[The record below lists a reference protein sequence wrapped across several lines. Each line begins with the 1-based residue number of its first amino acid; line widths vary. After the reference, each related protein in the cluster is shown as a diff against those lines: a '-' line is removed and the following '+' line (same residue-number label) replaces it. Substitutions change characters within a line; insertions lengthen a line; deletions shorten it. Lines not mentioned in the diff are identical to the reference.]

1 MNNYKEHFI
10 NNEFNK
16 YCKKYTYTPF
26 ILPPVEKI
34 IVFGDIHG
42 DYKLAVNLLIIS
54 GVAEITKTSNDP
66 NNKVDTNDI
75 KDDTSEIQSSKIY
88 KMRWIG
94 GKTHVVQV
102 GDQVDRCRVYGNLEC
117 SNPKTTLDDEDA
129 DVKIME
135 LFTDLHEQAVKD
147 GGAVIS
153 LLGNH
158 EINNA
163 MGIMT
168 YVSAKGLDGFKDYKD
183 PKDSNIVFN
192 SGYDARVHAFKPG
205 NEYAMFMGCTRVP
218 AIIIGSNLFAHA
230 GIVNELIRMKDE
242 KTEMSR
248 NIKREK
254 KDKKRKERKSKRNEM
269 KYQKAILEGGNPTDT
284 ENTQNTNININD
296 ESFRLNYDTK
306 YLNKEVFYFKEPT
319 DFENVN
325 IVIKRWLMGIVK
337 ENNVYDLISA
347 RHHEKSMFWN
357 RILGMLNQG
366 LSYDED
372 VCVNNID
379 KVLKL
384 FKVNNIIIGHT
395 PQSMQHGLFIN
406 ATCGDKVWRVD
417 TASSSAFDRFDQTFV
432 ATGKK
437 LESRKFQ
444 YLLIKND
451 KEYYVCFEDGCK
463 SVK

>member
-26 ILPPVEKI
+26 ILPAVEKI

-54 GVAEITKTSNDP
+54 GVAEITETLDDP
-66 NNKVDTNDI
+66 NNKIDISDI
-75 KDDTSEIQSSKIY
+75 KHNDSEIQSSKIY

-117 SNPKTTLDDEDA
+117 SNPKTTLDDEDS
-129 DVKIME
+129 DIKIME
-135 LFTDLHEQAVKD
+135 LFTDLHEQSVKV

-168 YVSAKGLDGFKDYKD
+168 YVSAKGLDNFKTYKD
-183 PKDSNIVFN
+183 PNDSNIVFN
-192 SGYDARVHAFKPG
+192 SGYDGRVHAFKPG
-205 NEYAMFMGCTRVP
+205 NEYSMFMGCTRLP
-218 AIIIGSNLFAHA
+218 AVIIGSNLFAHA
-230 GIVNELIRMKDE
+230 GIVNELIKLEDDKRDI
-242 KTEMSR
+242 SR
-248 NIKREK
+248 NLKVKNK
-254 KDKKRKERKSKRNEM
+254 KDKKKRSKKT
-269 KYQKAILEGGNPTDT
+269 KYDNPILDGGHPNITD
-284 ENTQNTNININD
+284 ENTDNNTDNKTDNKD
-296 ESFRLNYDTK
+296 KFRLNFDTK
-306 YLNKEVFYFKEPT
+306 YLNKDVFYFKNRD
-319 DFENVN
+319 DFENIN
-325 IVIKRWLMGIVK
+325 ILIKRWLMGIVK

-347 RHHEKSMFWN
+347 KHHEKSMFWN
-357 RILGMLNQG
+357 RILGLLNKG
-366 LSYDED
+366 ISYDED
-372 VCVNNID
+372 VCKNNID
-379 KVLKL
+379 NVLKI

-451 KEYYVCFEDGCK
+451 KEYNVCFEDGCK
-463 SVK
+463 SAIN

>member
-26 ILPPVEKI
+26 ILPAVEKI
-34 IVFGDIHG
+34 VVFGDIHG

-54 GVAEITKTSNDP
+54 GVAEITKTLDDP
-66 NNKVDTNDI
+66 KNKIDISDI
-75 KDDTSEIQSSKIY
+75 KENVSEIQSSKIY
-88 KMRWIG
+88 KMKWIG
-94 GKTHVVQV
+94 DKTHIVQV

-129 DVKIME
+129 DIKIME
-135 LFTDLHEQAVKD
+135 LFTDLHEQAVKV

-168 YVSAKGLDGFKDYKD
+168 YVSAKGLDGFKNYKD
-183 PKDSNIVFN
+183 PNDSNIVFN
-192 SGYDARVHAFKPG
+192 SGYDARIHSFKPG
-205 NEYAMFMGCTRVP
+205 NEYAMFMGCTRLP
-218 AIIIGSNLFAHA
+218 AVIIGSNLFAHA
-230 GIVNELIRMKDE
+230 GIVNELIKINDE
-242 KTEMSR
+242 KAEMSR
-248 NIKREK
+248 NLKIK
-254 KDKKRKERKSKRNEM
+254 KDKKDKKKKSKS
-269 KYQKAILEGGNPTDT
+269 KYNNDILDGGQTDITDENTDNNT
-284 ENTQNTNININD
+284 ENKDN
-296 ESFRLNYDTK
+296 FRLNYDTK
-306 YLNKEVFYFKEPT
+306 YLNKDVFYFKNRYE
-319 DFENVN
+319 FENVN
-325 IVIKRWLMGIVK
+325 ILIKRWLMGIVK

-347 RHHEKSMFWN
+347 KHHQKSMFWN
-357 RILGMLNQG
+357 RILGLLNQG
-366 LSYDED
+366 ISYDED
-372 VCVNNID
+372 VCKNNID
-379 KVLKL
+379 KVLKI

-451 KEYYVCFEDGCK
+451 TNYNVCFEDGCK
-463 SVK
+463 SVIN

>member
-26 ILPPVEKI
+26 ILPAVEKI

-54 GVAEITKTSNDP
+54 GVAEITKKLDDP
-66 NNKVDTNDI
+66 HNKIDISDI
-75 KDDTSEIQSSKIY
+75 KEDSEIKSSKIY
-88 KMRWIG
+88 KMKWIG
-94 GKTHVVQV
+94 GKTHIVQV

-117 SNPKTTLDDEDA
+117 SNPKTTLDDENA
-129 DVKIME
+129 DIKIME
-135 LFTDLHEQAVKD
+135 LFTDLHEQAVKV

-168 YVSAKGLDGFKDYKD
+168 YVSAKGLDGFKTYKD
-183 PKDSNIVFN
+183 PNDSNIVFN

-205 NEYAMFMGCTRVP
+205 NEYGMYMGCTRLP
-218 AIIIGSNLFAHA
+218 AVIIGSNLFAHA
-230 GIVNELIRMKDE
+230 GLVNELINLEDDKRDI
-242 KTEMSR
+242 SR
-248 NIKREK
+248 NLKKHKDKKNK
-254 KDKKRKERKSKRNEM
+254 KDKKRIKLPKSINT
-269 KYQKAILEGGNPTDT
+269 ILDGGHSDNTDT
-284 ENTQNTNININD
+284 NNTNNTND
-296 ESFRLNYDTK
+296 TKENFRLNYDTK
-306 YLNKEVFYFKEPT
+306 YLNKDIFYFKNRD

-325 IVIKRWLMGIVK
+325 ILIKRWLMGIVK

-347 RHHEKSMFWN
+347 KHHKKSMFWN
-357 RILGMLNQG
+357 RILGLLNQG
-366 LSYDED
+366 ISYDED
-372 VCVNNID
+372 VCKNNID
-379 KVLKL
+379 NVLKI

-451 KEYYVCFEDGCK
+451 TNYNVCFEDGCK
-463 SVK
+463 SAIN